1 MSWLKSPSFLH
12 ISGFTEQNTIIVYSK
27 YIFSLCSVQPLK
39 AAQTQLL
46 FSICSLNPGADYI
59 FAPRKKHRS
68 ASIYPLSQILEE
80 ENTVIR
86 K

>member
-39 AAQTQLL
+39 AA
-46 FSICSLNPGADYI
+46 
-59 FAPRKKHRS
+59 
-68 ASIYPLSQILEE
+68 
-80 ENTVIR
+80 
-86 K
+86 